1 MSILFIQPT
10 HTGHVLQGSYN
21 GDLGDF
27 YSFTVRM
34 KQKAKKLKKDLFIVD
49 TGDTHDGDGLSDV
62 TDPRGE
68 VTQPLITNIPYDIL
82 TIGNH
87 ELYVDNITTDTVRHF
102 VPHWNGR
109 YLAANVYFKD
119 LQTNKTTQ
127 IGNKYTYF
135 KGEFGTRVLAYGF
148 LFNFAGNGNN
158 SVVNYV
164 EDEIAKPWFNQSL
177 KAHTPD
183 IITIIGH
190 IGIRYD
196 EFKAILKAVRA
207 HHPTIPIAVLG
218 GHTDFTVYDG
228 RAAGIESGRYMET
241 IGFFSVDGISKSS
254 GNLTFNRR
262 YLDQNRATYIYHS
275 VDGKEKK
282 FDTTKGKKMSSK
294 IYKLREKLQLS
305 QHLGCAPQDYP
316 LYSVPVTNSSSLYH
330 LVTHEVLPKTVA
342 DTSRKNTAFFLYNG
356 GGLRYDIFKGPFT
369 ESNVYQISPFED
381 NFYCIYDVP
390 LSTARKV
397 LPILNHEGDD
407 TPHSAIPFYDSPAYV
422 GSDLPTN
429 VDDST
434 LIDIVYLDFFDN
446 QLRGILKN
454 LTGTSWTANTTYS
467 PYTNLMSNK
476 KQPKLKTPYAHLRD
490 AAAANR
496 EKSLNSIRLVFA
508 LLGIITAIIFYRKP
522 DIINTL
528 TSKPTITSCQKYAL
542 MVDAGSTGSR
552 IHVYRFHQ
560 CNRHDPVRLEE
571 EELFAQTQPGLSA
584 FANEPQKA
592 AESLDGLMQDALR
605 LVPSRLQKTTPIA
618 VKATAGLRLL
628 GEAKSEAILEAVR
641 DHLATYPF
649 RVMDVSMMDGKDE
662 GVYAWITVNFL
673 LGHFA
678 DNSQHSAAVLDLGG
692 GSTQIVFEPDR
703 LPDGSL
709 PSLPETDSKYIL
721 HFDGK
726 DYLLYQNSYLGY
738 GLMEARKRMHQQ
750 VMAIQPEGNMHACLP
765 RGLLWEYSKEV
776 SQPVLFNGTGSFTDC
791 VNVADMMLNKDK
803 ECELAPCSFDG
814 IYQPPISDS
823 FKHGPIYIFS
833 YFHDRTQPLGLPATF
848 RLPELEALTESIC
861 SGAFL
866 DNVTDVALKEEI
878 LDRPEWCLD
887 LSFIYR
893 LLSYGYE
900 IPHDRLLTVAKKID
914 NVETGWCLGAA
925 IAILG
930 ELEHTQ

>member
-1 MSILFIQPT
+1 
-10 HTGHVLQGSYN
+10 
-21 GDLGDF
+21 
-27 YSFTVRM
+27 
-34 KQKAKKLKKDLFIVD
+34 
-49 TGDTHDGDGLSDV
+49 
-62 TDPRGE
+62 
-68 VTQPLITNIPYDIL
+68 
-82 TIGNH
+82 
-87 ELYVDNITTDTVRHF
+87 
-102 VPHWNGR
+102 
-109 YLAANVYFKD
+109 
-119 LQTNKTTQ
+119 
-127 IGNKYTYF
+127 
-135 KGEFGTRVLAYGF
+135 
-148 LFNFAGNGNN
+148 
-158 SVVNYV
+158 
-164 EDEIAKPWFNQSL
+164 
-177 KAHTPD
+177 
-183 IITIIGH
+183 
-190 IGIRYD
+190 
-196 EFKAILKAVRA
+196 
-207 HHPTIPIAVLG
+207 
-218 GHTDFTVYDG
+218 
-228 RAAGIESGRYMET
+228 
-241 IGFFSVDGISKSS
+241 
-254 GNLTFNRR
+254 
-262 YLDQNRATYIYHS
+262 
-275 VDGKEKK
+275 
-282 FDTTKGKKMSSK
+282 MSSK

-381 NFYCIYDVP
+381 KFYCIYDVS
-390 LSTARKV
+390 LSTARKI
-397 LPILNHEGDD
+397 LPILNHEGELKKRSVWPHVQFKAMMNSTDHNLTPGYVTTDDYGIGGDD

-434 LIDIVYLDFFDN
+434 LIDIVYLDFFDS

-467 PYTNLMSNK
+467 PYTNFMSNK

-490 AAAANR
+490 AAVANR
-496 EKSLNSIRLVFA
+496 EKPFNSIRLVFA
-508 LLGIITAIIFYRKP
+508 LLGIITAIIFYQKP

-560 CNRHDPVRLEE
+560 CNRHDPVQLEE

-592 AESLDGLMQDALR
+592 AESLDGLMQDALK

-641 DHLATYPF
+641 VHLATYPF

-678 DNSQHSAAVLDLGG
+678 GSSQHSAAVLDLGG

-848 RLPELEALTESIC
+848 RLPELEALTESVC

-900 IPHDRLLTVAKKID
+900 IPHDRFLTVAKKID